1 MIVHSRQHEGLHTML
16 SAPTSLSRPQ
26 HAVPWRPRQVWVDR
40 AVVDSP
46 ITANV
51 LRHLPDVPTE
61 VIDGL
66 PPVPPSANQ
75 AALMTSAKR
84 YLYLTAQQGRF
95 LRACPGATSRNT
107 PGQLCCGYMVIDTVY
122 NCNYDCTYCYL
133 QSYVNAPYLTV
144 YANVEQLFD
153 ELGTFLQAHPQQ
165 LVRIGSGEFSDSLS
179 LDPLTGFARLLVP
192 FVRQFPNVLFEF
204 KTKSDLVDGLL
215 DLDPQ
220 GRVMVSW
227 SINPEIV
234 VQREEHKTASLA
246 ARLRAAQRCRAAG
259 YKIGLHFDPLLYYP
273 GWEADYE
280 PFVEQVFDALAPADV
295 TYMSMGSL
303 RFPPALKDV
312 VRERFPKSRLMYAE
326 LFPGTDGKMRY
337 FKPLRT
343 EMYAKML
350 GWIRRHTADTG
361 LYLCM
366 ESQEIWQ
373 KVFGQA
379 PACSAEV
386 EQHIQCAERRSS
398 EVAATV
404 IPLSSLT
411 LSPRSQP

>member
-1 MIVHSRQHEGLHTML
+1 MIVDL
-16 SAPTSLSRPQ
+16 
-26 HAVPWRPRQVWVDR
+26 
-40 AVVDSP
+40 
-46 ITANV
+46 I
-51 LRHLPDVPTE
+51 
-61 VIDGL
+61 
-66 PPVPPSANQ
+66 
-75 AALMTSAKR
+75 
-84 YLYLTAQQGRF
+84 
-95 LRACPGATSRNT
+95 
-107 PGQLCCGYMVIDTVY
+107 Y

-153 ELGTFLQAHPQQ
+153 ELGTFLRTRPQQ

-192 FVRQFPNVLFEF
+192 FLRQFPNVLFEF
-204 KTKSDLVDGLL
+204 KTKSDLVDDLL
-215 DLDPQ
+215 DLDPA

-227 SINPEIV
+227 SINPEPV

-280 PFVEQVFDALAPADV
+280 PFVAQVFNTIPPGEV

-312 VRERFPKSRLMYAE
+312 VRQRFPKSRLMYAE
-326 LFPGTDGKMRY
+326 LVPGTDGKMRY

-343 EMYAKML
+343 AMYTQML
-350 GWIRRHTADTG
+350 SWIRRHTADSR

-366 ESQEIWQ
+366 ESQEIWH
-373 KVFGQA
+373 KVFGHA
-379 PACSAEV
+379 PTCSADV
-386 EQHIQCAERRSS
+386 EQHIQDAELRSG
-398 EVAATV
+398 AATAQV
-404 IPLSSLT
+404 VPLSSLT
-411 LSPRSQP
+411 LSPRAAL